1 MPQPYIRKKYTTDYI
16 ALPEYLSEQARKGLF
31 IKKIKPLWLCF
42 EKGEPAEL
50 DYKVIPI
57 NTSDEL
63 DELNRQTG
71 WKRVLIYNSMAII
84 CAPAGTSFP
93 LVDDEETMLVKLKFM
108 RTMHIFHL
116 LLALSGLIF
125 AVYSVFQWWG
135 NITYSGFAL
144 LLSIVL
150 LGFAIYEP
158 FCMSRVQK
166 AINKLK
172 NKQ

>member
-1 MPQPYIRKKYTTDYI
+1 MD
-16 ALPEYLSEQARKGLF
+16 
-31 IKKIKPLWLCF
+31 
-42 EKGEPAEL
+42 
-50 DYKVIPI
+50 D
-57 NTSDEL
+57 
-63 DELNRQTG
+63 LNRQTG
-71 WKRVLIYNSMAII
+71 LKRVLIYNSMAII

-93 LVDDEETMLVKLKFM
+93 LVDDDETMLVKLKFM